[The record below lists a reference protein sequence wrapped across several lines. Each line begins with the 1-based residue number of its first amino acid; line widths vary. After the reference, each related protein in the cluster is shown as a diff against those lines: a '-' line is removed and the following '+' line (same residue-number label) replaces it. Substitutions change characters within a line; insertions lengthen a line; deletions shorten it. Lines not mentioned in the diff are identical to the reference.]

1 MNLSKQIHNILETI
15 MPNRNYKEEVEALI
29 ARAITDGASDMHLS
43 VGRYPTFRVSGNL
56 APLMNLP
63 VLTAEDTMGM
73 LSELVSPEF
82 KERFIKNKELD
93 FSYDFNGNGRFRGSA
108 FFQKDS
114 VSVTL
119 RAIPTQV
126 KTIKELNLPPI
137 LDAFTK
143 KKQGFFL
150 VVGPVGQGKSTT
162 LASMVEV
169 INIERAEHIVTIEDP
184 IEYLFHSKKAIVDQ
198 REVGLDTKD
207 FRSGLQAVF
216 RQDVDV
222 IMIGEMRDP
231 ETISTAVTA
240 AETGHLVLSTLHTN
254 NASQT
259 IDRIIDS
266 FPGEQQSQIRAQLA
280 GSLLGIFS
288 QRLIPRISGGLI
300 PAYEL
305 LINNSAVSSLIRD
318 GRTNE
323 IDVVIET
330 GMKDGMIDMNR
341 SLSEL
346 VLKGEITVEN
356 ALLYSFNTRSLER
369 MLQA

>member
-1 MNLSKQIHNILETI
+1 MSTK
-15 MPNRNYKEEVEALI
+15 NYKEEIETLVM
-29 ARAITDGASDMHLS
+29 RAITDGASDIHLS
-43 VGRYPTFRVSGNL
+43 AGHYPNFRVSGSL
-56 APLMNLP
+56 VPLMNLT
-63 VLTAEDTMGM
+63 VLTPEDTMGM
-73 LSELVSPEF
+73 LKEIIAPNF
-82 KERFIKNKELD
+82 MERFLSNKEID
-93 FSYDFNGNGRFRGSA
+93 FSYEFYDKGRFRGSA
-108 FFQKDS
+108 FYQKNA
-114 VSVTL
+114 VSIAL

-126 KTIKELNLPPI
+126 KTVSELNLPPI
-137 LDAFTK
+137 LEMFTR

-162 LASMVEV
+162 LASMVEL
-169 INIERAEHIVTIEDP
+169 INRERAEHIVTIEDP
-184 IEYLFHSKKAIVDQ
+184 IEYLFSSQKAIIDQ
-198 REVGLDTKD
+198 REVGIDTND
-207 FRSGLQAVF
+207 FKSGLQAAF

-266 FPGEQQSQIRAQLA
+266 FPAAQQSQIRVQLA
-280 GSLLGIFS
+280 GSLVGIFS
-288 QRLIPRISGGLI
+288 QRLVPRISGGLI

-305 LINNSAVSSLIRD
+305 LINNTAVSSLIRE
-318 GRTNE
+318 GRTHE
-323 IDVVIET
+323 VDIVIET

-346 VLKGEITVEN
+346 VLKGEVTPEN
-356 ALLYSFNTRSLER
+356 ALLYSFNPKGLER
-369 MLQA
+369 MLQS